1 MTALLRLR
9 SGDLFWRASG
19 GEVVA
24 LDADASRY
32 FSANP
37 TASVLWERLEHGA
50 TEEDLVETLRERYG
64 VAEEVAAADV
74 AAFVADLRGR
84 GLLET

>member
-1 MTALLRLR
+1 MTAPLRLR
-9 SGDLFWRASG
+9 SGDLFWRDSG

-37 TASVLWERLEHGA
+37 TASVLWKRLEQGA
-50 TEEDLVETLRERYG
+50 TEDELVEALRERYG
-64 VAEEVAAADV
+64 VAHEVATTDV
-74 AAFVADLRGR
+74 AAFVAELRGR
-84 GLLET
+84 GLLEN